1 MSIAATPSRS
11 HSEQLWRLSLLGLPA
26 VGLLLLIGRPEL
38 DVEWQHH
45 PSHFWLVLTTSA
57 VNVALA
63 YVTSVAA
70 ERHRDARVM
79 LVSFAFLASAGFL
92 GLHALAT
99 PGVLLSTPNTG
110 FAIATPVGLFI
121 ASVFAAASGTE
132 LAGPRSNLVHR
143 YQGFVLAG
151 LGALMLAWAGVSL
164 AGLPPLS
171 GPPPQEEA
179 VGVLDAF
186 AAVAIGL
193 YAFAAWRYVAIHRER
208 GDVLSLAVAVA
219 FVLLAQA
226 VLAIVLSR
234 NWHLSWWEWHLLMLA
249 AFVAI
254 ALGARDEYQRGH
266 SLSSAF
272 GGLYSE
278 ATLAQIDRWHARAI
292 ATVATAEARGDP
304 TGPVLDDL
312 RDEGASEDEIAL
324 LAETARELRRLD
336 TLFGPYLPTG
346 VRRQLREDPGVA
358 RLGGEEREISVL
370 FADLASFTTFS
381 ERHRATEVIEML
393 NRYWAVVVPAID
405 GSGGVVDY
413 FAGDGVL
420 AIFNAAGDQSDHA
433 RRAVQTGLAIIDAAQ
448 PVAAGNPDWPIFR
461 VGVNTGRAVVGNV
474 GAEGRRSFTAIGDT
488 TNTAARLVA
497 AAEPGQVVVSD
508 RTWTQLRGAA
518 TGIELGPLLV
528 KGKREPVTARVVTR
542 IAS

>member
-1 MSIAATPSRS
+1 
-11 HSEQLWRLSLLGLPA
+11 
-26 VGLLLLIGRPEL
+26 
-38 DVEWQHH
+38 
-45 PSHFWLVLTTSA
+45 
-57 VNVALA
+57 
-63 YVTSVAA
+63 
-70 ERHRDARVM
+70 
-79 LVSFAFLASAGFL
+79 
-92 GLHALAT
+92 
-99 PGVLLSTPNTG
+99 
-110 FAIATPVGLFI
+110 
-121 ASVFAAASGTE
+121 
-132 LAGPRSNLVHR
+132 
-143 YQGFVLAG
+143 
-151 LGALMLAWAGVSL
+151 MLAWAGISL

-272 GGLYSE
+272 GGLYSA

-304 TGPVLDDL
+304 TGAVLDDL

-324 LAETARELRRLD
+324 LSETARELRRLD

-381 ERHRATEVIEML
+381 ERHRPTEVIEML

-420 AIFNAAGDQSDHA
+420 AIFNAADDQSDHA
-433 RRAVQTGLAIIDAAQ
+433 RRAVQTGLAIIDASQ

-497 AAEPGQVVVSD
+497 AVEPGQVVVSD